1 MGYMLARLQVR
12 YGQVPQL
19 SEVMAHLTPV
29 LERQG
34 WTLVGA
40 YQTTIGRF
48 HEVWDL
54 WDVGGDAGAI
64 KAGLDAA
71 RHDPEFAEWAARLPE
86 FVEEEESRYLE
97 KLPYSPP

>member
-12 YGQVPQL
+12 PGRVAAL
-19 SEVMAHLTPV
+19 TEIMSHMTPV

-48 HEVWDL
+48 NEIWDL
-54 WDVGGDAGAI
+54 WDIGGDASGIAT
-64 KAGLDAA
+64 GLSEA
-71 RHDPEFAEWAARLPE
+71 RNDPEFAEWAAKLPE
-86 FVEEEESRYLE
+86 VVESEETRYME
-97 KLPYSPP
+97 KLNYGK